1 MQFNRNLKS
10 EEETPDPSEVLP
22 ELLSKFE
29 GCIVAVTARAH
40 ARSTLCLSPEMTPA
54 AMDSP
59 SLFLPSKDGCN
70 SERTIAMTN
79 ENVARAN
86 DPDEVLTLTSQRV
99 VEHNEYLVTGSIVR
113 IEDEQTYGNGYV
125 VRRVVLSTND
135 YDPQYVQVQFVREG
149 IRMLDSLQVGDKV
162 KIRFRL
168 EGRPWQDR
176 YFTNL
181 VGEHVDVLEAAPKI
195 SEKIEPSSGEMSQ
208 DDPPQDDFPS
218 GDSGRLLGLDDVPG
232 KFESRWRVR

>member
-1 MQFNRNLKS
+1 
-10 EEETPDPSEVLP
+10 
-22 ELLSKFE
+22 
-29 GCIVAVTARAH
+29 
-40 ARSTLCLSPEMTPA
+40 
-54 AMDSP
+54 
-59 SLFLPSKDGCN
+59 
-70 SERTIAMTN
+70 
-79 ENVARAN
+79 
-86 DPDEVLTLTSQRV
+86 
-99 VEHNEYLVTGSIVR
+99 
-113 IEDEQTYGNGYV
+113 
-125 VRRVVLSTND
+125 
-135 YDPQYVQVQFVREG
+135 
-149 IRMLDSLQVGDKV
+149 MLDSLQVNDKV

-232 KFESRWRVR
+232 NSNPDGESDKGIPF